1 MTFRPLRFVLV
12 GLVAAVLAPPAMA
25 AESTGKLSP
34 AEIAKITAEVTE
46 GVVTYG
52 RVFSER
58 NPKGVVEGSFNQPS
72 FSMGASGVAM
82 NVPEKQIAQ
91 FDATLK
97 RLADSGW
104 EKSVFSKMS
113 VCVLNANAALASG
126 LFTRYRKD
134 GSEHSQGSETFIFTR
149 TKEGWRIVST
159 IGHDAFKTVTCSY

>member
-1 MTFRPLRFVLV
+1 MTIRSIGIALLI
-12 GLVAAVLAPPAMA
+12 LLA
-25 AESTGKLSP
+25 TGSALARAQHTEKLSE
-34 AEIAKITAEVTE
+34 AEIAKITAEVTD

-72 FSMGASGVAM
+72 FSIGASGVAM
-82 NVPEKQIAQ
+82 NAPDKQIAQ
-91 FDATLK
+91 FETTMK

-113 VCVLNANAALASG
+113 VCVLNANAAFASG
-126 LFTRYRKD
+126 LFTWYRKD
-134 GSEHSQGSETFIFTR
+134 GSEHSRGSETFIFTR
-149 TKEGWRIVST
+149 SKNGWRIVST

>member
-1 MTFRPLRFVLV
+1 MTYRSIRMALAIF
-12 GLVAAVLAPPAMA
+12 VAAAVATPAMA
-25 AESTGKLSP
+25 QEPPGKLSA

-72 FSMGASGVAM
+72 FSIGASGVAM

-91 FDATLK
+91 FGATQK

-134 GSEHSQGSETFIFTR
+134 ASVHSEGSETFIFTR
-149 TKEGWRIVST
+149 TKDGWRIVST